1 MNVPSITPVNRLE
14 FPNPDLM
21 VIYKESKD
29 GKEKSATIKEVY
41 NELGG
46 KEVWFKLC
54 TRDKYGK
61 NVHEWRPCK
70 MGIFAMMNITFDE

>member
-21 VIYKESKD
+21 IIYKETKD
-29 GKEKSATIKEVY
+29 GEEKSATIKEVY

-46 KEVWFKLC
+46 KEV
-54 TRDKYGK
+54 
-61 NVHEWRPCK
+61 
-70 MGIFAMMNITFDE
+70 